1 MKTLKNRKIDFRFD
15 DDIPFDWNPGNTG
28 VGNVVNYASMI
39 APAFEKY
46 FIRVTR
52 QALPMIKS
60 PEVLANAKEFCAQE
74 GTHARHHNAHM
85 GMLIR
90 KYSGLEAAQKK
101 VAASYDRIFEER
113 NLEFH
118 AAYMIN
124 LEDWFGPVALLA
136 IDHRDALFGAGDPR
150 ISSFMLWHLIEEFEH
165 RSSAHAIYHE
175 LVPSPW
181 PRLRHLPAVIGHI
194 IEVRQYVL
202 DGFLEHVPIEDNPT
216 RASLSGLVDGVSWRC
231 RLKFLARMLAAL
243 APSYEP
249 TDLQEP
255 EWATQWFRDEE
266 DGQDMSCYFP
276 RSGPAPTNPKA
287 VRPLEPSEEPS
298 P

>member
-124 LEDWFGPVALLA
+124 LE
-136 IDHRDALFGAGDPR
+136 
-150 ISSFMLWHLIEEFEH
+150 
-165 RSSAHAIYHE
+165 
-175 LVPSPW
+175 
-181 PRLRHLPAVIGHI
+181 
-194 IEVRQYVL
+194 
-202 DGFLEHVPIEDNPT
+202 HVPIEDNPT
-216 RASLSGLVDGVSWRC
+216 RASLSGLVDGVSWHY

-249 TDLQEP
+249 ADLQEP
-255 EWATQWFRDEE
+255 EWVTQWFRDEE

-276 RSGPAPTNPKA
+276 RSGPAPANPSSVGA
-287 VRPLEPSEEPS
+287 
-298 P
+298 